1 MCRGKAE
8 VWDEQ
13 EESRCREAAVLAED
27 DWGCSAERDVA
38 GRVRPVITDSS
49 TSGFHPS
56 KLAREV
62 MPK

>member
-1 MCRGKAE
+1 MLRRVEQARSDPISRTMCP
-8 VWDEQ
+8 
-13 EESRCREAAVLAED
+13 
-27 DWGCSAERDVA
+27 VA